1 MILIICSCVLCISP
15 EMDYR
20 RYALPIKG
28 IQTKV
33 GSSRMSKA
41 KVGTGKE
48 LVGVICEDKEGHGVT
63 NMLSN
68 ANKVASAFSR
78 LGGEA
83 GVVHFEVDGGPK
95 RES

>member
-1 MILIICSCVLCISP
+1 MIISICVVFISSKV
-15 EMDYR
+15 DNR

-33 GSSRMSKA
+33 GSGGTSKA

-48 LVGVICEDKEGHGVT
+48 LVGVICEDKEGHGMA
-63 NMLSN
+63 NMFSN
-68 ANKVASAFSR
+68 ANKVAHVFSR
-78 LGGEA
+78 LGGKA